1 MSDHNNNPRPRPT
14 NQGPRIGR
22 IGQWGGSSNSNS
34 GRSSSGRRIA
44 TLSDIGSESGPSFS
58 ADFPTQDDQ
67 RGDNEEEE
75 NNEGQNWFTGGE
87 RSGLSVQNPNSRQRV
102 PGGDIVK
109 NLLQRAEQHGRPP
122 VPEDDGQLSPFSGAG
137 NTLGSDE
144 IESRVVP
151 DPNAA
156 SSSAPT
162 ESVVRHITFWRN
174 GFTVGDGPLMD
185 YDVPE
190 NAEILRSIEQ
200 GQAPPA
206 LLNVRYGQPVELRVL
221 KKVNEDYVE
230 PERPHRAFDGTGHR
244 LGAPTPPIGGS
255 SASTSQASASTSSS
269 TAEAD
274 IQSVQ
279 TKFEVDQT
287 QPTTSIQIRL
297 ADGTRMICRMNL
309 THTVQD
315 ILNFINASRPENR
328 ARAYTIATI
337 RPNRILE
344 DPAQTIQAA
353 GLENTVVVQR
363 WV

>member
-1 MSDHNNNPRPRPT
+1 M
-14 NQGPRIGR
+14 
-22 IGQWGGSSNSNS
+22 
-34 GRSSSGRRIA
+34 
-44 TLSDIGSESGPSFS
+44 
-58 ADFPTQDDQ
+58 
-67 RGDNEEEE
+67 
-75 NNEGQNWFTGGE
+75 
-87 RSGLSVQNPNSRQRV
+87 
-102 PGGDIVK
+102 
-109 NLLQRAEQHGRPP
+109 
-122 VPEDDGQLSPFSGAG
+122 SPFSGVG

-200 GQAPPA
+200 GYAISTYLKSKFIHINTIDIYRQAPPA

-244 LGAPTPPIGGS
+244 LGAPTPPIGSS

-269 TAEAD
+269 SAEAD

-297 ADGTRMICRMNL
+297 ADGTRYVFPL
-309 THTVQD
+309 
-315 ILNFINASRPENR
+315 FIPCFVANG
-328 ARAYTIATI
+328 YTS
-337 RPNRILE
+337 L
-344 DPAQTIQAA
+344 
-353 GLENTVVVQR
+353 
-363 WV
+363 